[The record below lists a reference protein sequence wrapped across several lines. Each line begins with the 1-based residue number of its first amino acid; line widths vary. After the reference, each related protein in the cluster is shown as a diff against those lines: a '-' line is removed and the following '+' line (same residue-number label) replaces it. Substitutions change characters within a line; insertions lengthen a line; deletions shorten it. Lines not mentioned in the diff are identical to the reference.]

1 MEHNSPGPQG
11 PHVETMEHSET
22 YGKFVVEPLER
33 GYGVTLANSLR
44 RVLLSS
50 LRGAAITS
58 VRIDGVLHEFATI
71 PGLREDTTELIL
83 NLKSLAI
90 KVSDS
95 PPPVSGEEPEPQ
107 IIRIEKRGEG
117 DITGADIE
125 CPADIEIVNPE
136 VHLATLADDNASLSM
151 EMTVEVAKGYVLP
164 EKHERYKG
172 QIGVIPVGSAF
183 SPVRRVN
190 FALES
195 TRVGTRS
202 DYERLILEIETNGT
216 IAPGEALSEAARVLD
231 QYVRLFFD
239 VSSERVARPL
249 EGLEGPVSRPV
260 GAGAPDVRIE
270 ELDFSVRTYNCLKKA
285 NIQTVADL
293 VKASEEELMNIRNFG
308 RKSLVEVQ
316 DKLSQFGYTLVG
328 GVSSVGVD
336 AGDEEED

>member
-1 MEHNSPGPQG
+1 MENQG
-11 PHVETMEHSET
+11 PRVETLEHSET

-33 GYGVTLANSLR
+33 GYGVTLANPLR

-58 VRIDGVLHEFATI
+58 LRIDGVLHEFATI

-83 NLKSLAI
+83 NLKELSI

-95 PPPVSGEEPEPQ
+95 AYFSSDEHVYTV
-107 IIRIEKRGEG
+107 RIEKRGEG
-117 DITGADIE
+117 EVTGADVE
-125 CPADIEIVNPE
+125 CPADVEIVNPE
-136 VHLATLADDNASLSM
+136 VHIATLADENASLIM
-151 EMTVEVAKGYVLP
+151 EMTVEVGRGYVLP
-164 EKHERYKG
+164 ERQEKHKG

-183 SPVRRVN
+183 SPVRKVN
-190 FALES
+190 FALEQ
-195 TRVGTRS
+195 TRVGSRS

-216 IAPGEALSEAARVLD
+216 IAPGEALSDAAQVLD
-231 QYVRLFFD
+231 QYVRLFFN

-249 EGLEGPVSRPV
+249 EELAAPAPAARAS
-260 GAGAPDVRIE
+260 GAPDVRIE

-293 VKASEEELMNIRNFG
+293 VQTSEEELMNIRNFG

-316 DKLSQFGYTLVG
+316 EKLSQFGYTLAGGSTVG
-328 GVSSVGVD
+328 ASAY
-336 AGDEEED
+336 AGDDDEEE